1 MWAWAPGWEWVSL
14 ASGAVGAETREAAE
28 ASTSGVATTQTD
40 GGSGTSQL
48 TAASGFSDAVQRLTD
63 ISDPAAWWNNV
74 VDIATHQGIQL
85 ATNVVGALA
94 ILVIGRWLA
103 RWLTKLVGRLAV
115 QANLDETL
123 VRFATNLVYAAL
135 LAFVVLSALQR
146 LGVDTASFTA
156 VVAAA
161 GLAVGFALQGSL
173 SNFAAGVMLIVFKP
187 FKVGDQVQAGGST
200 GRVEEVQ
207 IFNTLIRADNNALVI
222 VPNST
227 ITAATITNFS
237 AEKFRRIDLIVKFGY
252 DNDLREVKRFLT
264 DVLDNDDRVLR
275 LPPPLVA
282 VDQLADTAVTFVV
295 QPWVRS
301 EYFGAVRSDLMERI
315 KVGCEANGLRLAG
328 QPKPAAPVA
337 SPASSPALRAVG

>member
-1 MWAWAPGWEWVSL
+1 MLAWAIGWEW
-14 ASGAVGAETREAAE
+14 AAL
-28 ASTSGVATTQTD
+28 
-40 GGSGTSQL
+40 GTWVV
-48 TAASGFSDAVQRLTD
+48 AASSGEGVSPERAPTEVAASKAASSSGGLAEAVQRLTD
-63 ISDPAAWWNNV
+63 ISDPSAWWNNV
-74 VDIATHQGIQL
+74 IDFATHQGIQL
-85 ATNVVGALA
+85 VINAVSALA
-94 ILVIGRWLA
+94 ILIVGRWMA
-103 RWLTKLVGRLAV
+103 RWLTRLVGRLAV

-135 LAFVVLSALQR
+135 LAFVILSALQR

-207 IFNTLIRADNNALVI
+207 IFNTLIRAENNALVI

-227 ITAATITNFS
+227 ITSATITNFS
-237 AEKFRRIDLIVKFGY
+237 AEKMRRIDLVVKFGY
-252 DNDLREVKRFLT
+252 DNDLRDVKRFLT
-264 DVLDNDDRVLR
+264 DLLDEDDRILR
-275 LPPPLVA
+275 LPPPVVA

-295 QPWVRS
+295 QPWVRT
-301 EYFGAVRSDLMERI
+301 EYYGAVRSDLMERI
-315 KVGCEANGLRLAG
+315 KVGCEANGLRLMG
-328 QPKPAAPVA
+328 QTRPAAPSA
-337 SPASSPALRAVG
+337 TPSAAPLLKTVG